1 MAVAG
6 YNVYIDGSLVAS
18 VTGTSAHLTQS
29 AVAALTPGSTHT
41 AKVQAFDDA
50 GNLSAQSSGQTFT
63 VPAAETVG
71 DTFPGL
77 TLAGEQG
84 VLALNTS
91 GATTQTGEPAW
102 ATRSLWGEWVAP
114 RSGRFTFDTLLDQAD
129 DPYAVLVRSM
139 PGLEGYWRL
148 NEGGW
153 VAVDESGHARHGVYA
168 FGHVETDGPLEAA
181 SRAALLDGQA
191 QYVELPELAAFSIG
205 ATGLTIGMLVRIDDP
220 RPANTQA
227 GRVALAAKDGEWLVE
242 YASLD
247 AATDAGAVV
256 ATAAGASAAFTDA
269 DITPG
274 WVLLFATFDPPGS
287 AGGITLYRGNGARA
301 TSSYPASP
309 ARPLVASPP
318 RIGHAG
324 AGFFA
329 GAVGEVAV
337 WSRVLDASEIDTLN
351 TEFEGTQTPVVFKG
365 ISAQGTA
372 TTPGDLVIPY
382 TRDVEVGDSLLLYVG
397 GEFQPGGNT
406 IFDSLL
412 SGTNDY
418 HRVVKTQKNT
428 SEAIKLVC
436 YRAEITTRVPAGT
449 MLTIRPDNPSGVR
462 SVAVAHFE
470 PLGNLEAGGA
480 GFAVAAGNTQD
491 PPATPAVR
499 PASRNSRVI
508 SAILVQGPPD
518 DAFVED
524 ADFTSRVRFGTT
536 SFDAGVPVLRTR
548 QLFADAQATV
558 GGVLSIP
565 VAGSAVPAGSTIL
578 VHLAHTRTPAVAVM
592 SDSAGNT
599 YATDKTSVDPVNA
612 LRQTRYRAAVATS
625 IPVGGHIDVTLPL
638 GSYAVIA
645 EVYTGPGATTDAD
658 SAVGT
663 SQNTSSPPI
672 DPTSLA
678 GLVVA
683 TLAWDGP
690 PSDAVTIP
698 SGWLE
703 LARVGVAS
711 CSLLLAGPA
720 FPVSHEVVWNP
731 KLTTAIRDWTSIRAF
746 YPPAVTS
753 GGPLTPHDTNAT
765 LNVALLNI
773 VPVGALVPYQPHL
786 DASPDAQRRW
796 VTMTLSFQRP

>member
-6 YNVYIDGSLVAS
+6 YNVYLDGSLALS
-18 VTGTSAHLTQS
+18 VTGTSARITGLTAGRTYS
-29 AVAALTPGSTHT
+29 AQ
-41 AKVQAFDDA
+41 VQAFDAA
-50 GNLSAQSSGQTFT
+50 GNLSSLSTAVPFT

-91 GATTQTGEPAW
+91 GATTQAGEPAW
-102 ATRSLWGEWVAP
+102 ASRSLWGQWVAP
-114 RSGRFTFDTLLDQAD
+114 RDGRFTFDTLLDQAD
-129 DPYAVLVRSM
+129 DPYAVLVRGM

-168 FGHVETDGPLEAA
+168 FGHGETDGPLEAA
-181 SRAALLDGQA
+181 SRGALLDGSS
-191 QYVELPELAAFSIG
+191 QYVELPDAAALSITPSGTTLAILA
-205 ATGLTIGMLVRIDDP
+205 RIDNPAPPNTDP
-220 RPANTQA
+220 GGVVP
-227 GRVALAAKDGEWLVE
+227 LAAKPGEWSLSYVSTAAA
-242 YASLD
+242 ASPGAIV
-247 AATDAGAVV
+247 AA
-256 ATAAGASAAFTDA
+256 AAGASAAFTDP
-269 DITPG
+269 DITPA
-274 WVLLFATFDPPGS
+274 WELFFVTFDAPGS
-287 AGGITLYRGNGARA
+287 AGGVTVYRGNAARA
-301 TSSYPASP
+301 SALYTTTPTRPSTPSP
-309 ARPLVASPP
+309 IRL
-318 RIGHAG
+318 GHA
-324 AGFFA
+324 AATGFLA
-329 GAVGEVAV
+329 GAVAEVAV
-337 WSRVLDASEIDTLN
+337 WSRILDASEIESLY
-351 TEFEGTQTPVVFKG
+351 TEFQGTQTPVVFKG

-449 MLTIRPDNPSGVR
+449 LLTIRPDNPSGVR

-470 PLGNLEAGGA
+470 PLGDLEAGGA

-491 PPATPAVR
+491 PPATPAVK

-524 ADFTSRVRFGTT
+524 GDFTSQVRFGTT

-548 QLFADAQATV
+548 QLFADAQTTV
-558 GGVLSIP
+558 GGTLSIP
-565 VAGSAVPAGSTIL
+565 VTGSAVPAGSTLL
-578 VHLAHTRTPAVAVM
+578 VHLVHTRTPAVAVM
-592 SDSAGNT
+592 SDTAGNT

-625 IPVGGHIDVTLPL
+625 IPVGGHIDVTLPI

-645 EVYTGPGATTDAD
+645 EVYTGPGATVDAD

-663 SQNTSSPPI
+663 SQNASSPPV

-683 TLAWDGP
+683 TLGWDGP
-690 PSDAVTIP
+690 PSDAITIP

-703 LARVGVAS
+703 LARVGTAA
-711 CSLLLAGPA
+711 CTLLLAGPA
-720 FPVSHEVVWNP
+720 FPISHEVVWNP
-731 KLTTAIRDWTSIRAF
+731 KLTTAIRDWTIIRAF

-773 VPVGALVPYQPHL
+773 VPVGAFVPYQPHL

-796 VTMTLSFQRP
+796 VTMSLSFQRP